1 VIPQRY
7 QRIKELLDRR
17 QLDLTVLMENVHKSH
32 NLSAIV
38 RTCDAVGID
47 RVHAVYP
54 DEREVPTYS
63 VTAKGSQ
70 KWVDLKT
77 HKALKG
83 AINYLKQEKFNIYAA
98 HLSDRAL
105 DYRTIDYTKPTAIV
119 LGTEKWGIS
128 EEAADLVDG
137 HIVIPMLGMV
147 KSLNVSVAAAVIL
160 FEAQRQRLEAGM
172 YEKPQLDRD
181 EYQRIIFER
190 GYPKV
195 AAIYRKQGK
204 PYPMLGEEGE
214 LL

>member
-1 VIPQRY
+1 MMPQRY

-54 DEREVPTYS
+54 SDQKAPTYS
-63 VTAKGSQ
+63 VTSKGAE

-77 HKALKG
+77 HSDLKT
-83 AINYLKQEKFNIYAA
+83 AINYLQEKKFNIYAA
-98 HLSDRAL
+98 HLSDRAQ
-105 DYRTIDYTKPTAIV
+105 DYRAIDYTKPTAIV

-128 EEAADLVDG
+128 EEAAALVDG
-137 HIVIPMLGMV
+137 HIIIPMLGMV

-172 YEKPQLDRD
+172 YERPQLDRED
-181 EYQRIIFER
+181 YQKIIFER
-190 GYPKV
+190 GYPKI
-195 AAIYRKQGK
+195 AAVYRQEGK
-204 PYPMLGEEGE
+204 PYPNLGDNGE
-214 LL
+214 II